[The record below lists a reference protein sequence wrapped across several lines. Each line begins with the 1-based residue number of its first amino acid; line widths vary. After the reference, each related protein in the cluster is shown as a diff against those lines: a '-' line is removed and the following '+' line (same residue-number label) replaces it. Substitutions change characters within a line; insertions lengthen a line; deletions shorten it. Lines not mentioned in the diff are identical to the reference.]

1 MTIRIKRVYDTPS
14 PQDGKRILVDRLWPR
29 GLTKEQAHIDTW
41 LKDIAPSNELR
52 QWFNHDVD
60 KWDEFVRKY
69 TDEVTANHAALAA
82 LRELADHHITLV
94 YAAKDEQHN
103 NAVVLQSL
111 LS

>member
-14 PQDGKRILVDRLWPR
+14 PQDGKRVLVDRLWPR

-52 QWFNHDVD
+52 QWFNHDAD

-69 TDEVTANHAALAA
+69 TAEISANHAAFTE
-82 LRELADHHITLV
+82 LRELTDRPITLV
-94 YAAKDEQHN
+94 YAAKDERHN